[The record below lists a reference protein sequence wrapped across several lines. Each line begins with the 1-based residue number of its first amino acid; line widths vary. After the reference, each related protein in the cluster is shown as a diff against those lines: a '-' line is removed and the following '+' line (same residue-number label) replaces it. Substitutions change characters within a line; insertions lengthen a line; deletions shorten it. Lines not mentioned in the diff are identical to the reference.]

1 MADNRQQHHPHIL
14 RRGFPFPT
22 PLSFRPRRAVFMPSK
37 QRCLKNK
44 GTKRNARV
52 PVGARTGEAPAAAQV
67 MRCLHPGETALQ
79 PRTTDMLKML
89 SSNGSAR
96 SGTVAE
102 QTVQTGNC
110 LPNLDIFP
118 RVDYDFDMGALDF
131 LLDTPAIPNQLNRSP
146 LATTTTIDHFP
157 SLPLSPLTPRPLFP
171 AMASKTPGF
180 SGFHISYQRL
190 QYVLEALM
198 NAPKQMAHENALP
211 WCHPQL
217 YRDATPRAMQD
228 AQACSALYAARNR
241 ANAAAVRRIVEA
253 RVADLIATLPPLPPA
268 TDTTEPTPPPPPPP
282 ETATQIPTAAP
293 SPLETLARAHALI
306 LYQVMQ
312 LFDGDPA
319 ARAAAEN
326 TMPYLDVM
334 VKALAPIAAEDQP
347 GPFLPEEAPRRW
359 WWGWGWAAAAA
370 AVSAGGH
377 ARVLGGVDCA
387 GVGEADGVVDEGAVV
402 VVSVVADGG
411 TDLL

>member
-1 MADNRQQHHPHIL
+1 MADNRQQHRTHIL
-14 RRGFPFPT
+14 RCGFPFPT
-22 PLSFRPRRAVFMPSK
+22 PLSFRPRHAVFMPSK

-52 PVGARTGEAPAAAQV
+52 PVSARTGEAPTTTQV
-67 MRCLHPGETALQ
+67 MRCLHPRETALQ
-79 PRTTDMLKML
+79 PSTTDMLKVL

-96 SGTVAE
+96 SSAVAE
-102 QTVQTGNC
+102 QTGNC

-118 RVDYDFDMGALDF
+118 RVDYDFDMGTFDF
-131 LLDTPAIPNQLNRSP
+131 LLDTPAIPNQLNRPP

-157 SLPLSPLTPRPLFP
+157 GLPLSPLTPMPLFP
-171 AMASKTPGF
+171 MASKKPGF
-180 SGFHISYQRL
+180 TGFHISYQRL

-198 NAPKQMAHENALP
+198 NAPKQMAHENTLP

-268 TDTTEPTPPPPPPP
+268 PVSETETTTTTTTTTTETETPTP
-282 ETATQIPTAAP
+282 
-293 SPLETLARAHALI
+293 TLARAHALI
-306 LYQVMQ
+306 LYQIMQ

-334 VKALAPIAAEDQP
+334 VKALAPVAAEDQP
-347 GPFLPEEAPRRW
+347 GPFLPDDAQN
-359 WWGWGWAAAAA
+359 
-370 AVSAGGH
+370 GGGGGGG
-377 ARVLGGVDCA
+377 GGVDCS
-387 GVGEADGVVDEGAVV
+387 GVGEADGVADEGVV
-402 VVSVVADGG
+402 VVLSVVADCGA
-411 TDLL
+411 DLL